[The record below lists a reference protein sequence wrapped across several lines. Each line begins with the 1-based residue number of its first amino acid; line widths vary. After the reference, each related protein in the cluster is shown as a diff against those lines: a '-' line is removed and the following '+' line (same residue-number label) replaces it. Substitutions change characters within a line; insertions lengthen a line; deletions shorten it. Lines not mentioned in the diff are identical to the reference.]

1 MLLNSYEGFDYMDY
15 SRYSM
20 STKDWG
26 IVFIKSMAATVII
39 AYLFYDSPIVV
50 IAFPAVFAYCAKLC
64 RQEGVRRQ
72 KEKLNEEFMNVLKVL
87 SSNMLAGYS
96 VENAWQEAEKEMELM
111 YGNDSLMLSEIQEMN
126 RQIKMNQTFEAVLSE
141 FAHRSGLED
150 IVNFSDIFSFA
161 KRSGGSEMSKT
172 GTKKLT
178 LPDEV
183 DGVKLSWSQEKSNTA
198 AKIAMLEVVV
208 IVLLVLEKKEKK
220 KTAQKERNIQLQLE
234 YPEIVSKMAV
244 LMGSGMTVEQAWNR
258 ITARYLDKRKNN
270 DENIMP
276 AYEEMLV
283 TEREI
288 SDGVTGRKAYAGFAE
303 RVKLPCYQKLVRIIL
318 QSIHKGSKGVC
329 EMLEKESED
338 AFDERRLLALKLGE
352 EAGTKMLMP
361 MMIMMAIVISIVI
374 APAIIDFKI

>member
-20 STKDWG
+20 CTKDWG

-72 KEKLNEEFMNVLKVL
+72 KEKLKVL

-161 KRSGGSEMSKT
+161 KRSGGRFVDIIESTTYRMWTKYDTNRQIEVAVSAKRLEQKT
-172 GTKKLT
+172 MNYIPIFL
-178 LPDEV
+178 LV
-183 DGVKLSWSQEKSNTA
+183 FLKLSSRDYMSVLYGNL
-198 AKIAMLEVVV
+198 IGV
-208 IVLLVLEKKEKK
+208 IFMSTCLL
-220 KTAQKERNIQLQLE
+220 
-234 YPEIVSKMAV
+234 
-244 LMGSGMTVEQAWNR
+244 
-258 ITARYLDKRKNN
+258 
-270 DENIMP
+270 
-276 AYEEMLV
+276 
-283 TEREI
+283 
-288 SDGVTGRKAYAGFAE
+288 AYAGAI
-303 RVKLPCYQKLVRIIL
+303 KLAKKFL
-318 QSIHKGSKGVC
+318 QVGIG
-329 EMLEKESED
+329 
-338 AFDERRLLALKLGE
+338 
-352 EAGTKMLMP
+352 
-361 MMIMMAIVISIVI
+361 I
-374 APAIIDFKI
+374 